1 MGVAT
6 GRTALVTGATRGIGE
21 GIALGLAESGVDL
34 VVSGRDEAL
43 LERLAAGVRERGL
56 EALPLPAELARL
68 NEVERLARE
77 ALAWRP
83 VDILVNCAGVSH
95 PESAID
101 ASVDDWQHTF
111 DVNVRAAFFL
121 AQRLAPAMRERG
133 WGRIINISSQA
144 AHVALEDHVAYCASK
159 GALEMASKVM
169 AVEWASWGITV
180 NCVAP
185 TVISTPM
192 ADQVFSTPEARNR
205 MLSRIPVGRFGTV
218 EEVVAAVAYLASDAA
233 AMVTGS
239 SLRIDGG
246 WTAQ

>member
-1 MGVAT
+1 
-6 GRTALVTGATRGIGE
+6 
-21 GIALGLAESGVDL
+21 
-34 VVSGRDEAL
+34 
-43 LERLAAGVRERGL
+43 
-56 EALPLPAELARL
+56 
-68 NEVERLARE
+68 
-77 ALAWRP
+77 
-83 VDILVNCAGVSH
+83 
-95 PESAID
+95 
-101 ASVDDWQHTF
+101 
-111 DVNVRAAFFL
+111 
-121 AQRLAPAMRERG
+121 MRERG
-133 WGRIINISSQA
+133 WGRVINISSQA

-205 MLSRIPVGRFGTV
+205 MLSRIPVGRFGSV
-218 EEVVAAVAYLASDAA
+218 EEVIAAVAYLASDAA